1 MSLLRLGYRDRYR
14 TCAMGIKTPC
24 ASFTP
29 LGNIIRGISAP
40 KYREEVI
47 NQREQFIVLLRTCS
61 ARRNPINVI
70 EVQKMKEQF
79 YVMLRT
85 GFERKLKNEGG

>member
-1 MSLLRLGYRDRYR
+1 M
-14 TCAMGIKTPC
+14 
-24 ASFTP
+24 
-29 LGNIIRGISAP
+29 
-40 KYREEVI
+40 
-47 NQREQFIVLLRTCS
+47 LRTCS

-85 GFERKLKNEGG
+85 SNASPGYAL